1 MQRCSDSGTTTDYV
15 TLYHSAGSTTREET
29 RYLLIFI
36 FTLERRYYYG
46 FHYMMKSQEIR
57 Y

>member
-29 RYLLIFI
+29 RYLLIVI
-36 FTLERRYYYG
+36 FTLGRRYYG
-46 FHYMMKSQEIR
+46 FHYMMISQKIR

>member
-36 FTLERRYYYG
+36 FTLGRRYYG